1 MANTHILIQTITV
14 TAAGGA
20 ANIEFTSIP
29 QTYTDLQL
37 VVSGRSTGAVVAAN
51 INLTF
56 NGSATGYSTRNVWGN
71 GAAVQNDS
79 ASTTFLYG
87 SVAVSGASA
96 TASVFG
102 NSSFYIPNYAG
113 STNKSVL
120 MDFVTE
126 NNATTAY
133 NVLVAGLW
141 SNTAAITQITM
152 VLNSGNFAQYS
163 SASLYGIKNS

>member
-1 MANTHILIQTITV
+1 MAVTHKLIQTITV
-14 TAAGGA
+14 GAGGA
-20 ANIEFTSIP
+20 ASIDFTSIP
-29 QTYTDLQL
+29 GTYTDLQL
-37 VVSGRSTGAVVAAN
+37 VVSGRSTAAVVAAN
-51 INLTF
+51 ISLTF

-79 ASTTFLYG
+79 SSTTFLYG

-102 NSSFYIPNYAG
+102 NASFYIPNYAG
-113 STNKSVL
+113 STNKSVS

-133 NVLVAGLW
+133 NVFVAGLW
-141 SNTAAITQITM
+141 SNSAAITQITM
-152 VLNSGNFAQYS
+152 VLNTGNFAEYS

>member
-1 MANTHILIQTITV
+1 MAVTNKLIQTITV
-14 TAAGGA
+14 GSGGSA
-20 ANIEFTSIP
+20 SIDFTSIP

-37 VVSGRSTGAVVAAN
+37 VVSGRSTAAVVAAN
-51 INLTF
+51 ISLTF
-56 NGSATGYSTRNVWGN
+56 NGSATGYSTRNLWGN
-71 GAAVQNDS
+71 GSAVQNDS
-79 ASTTFLYG
+79 SSTTFLYG

-113 STNKSVL
+113 STNKSVS

-133 NVLVAGLW
+133 SVFVAGLW

-152 VLNSGNFAQYS
+152 VLNTGNFAQYS

>member
-1 MANTHILIQTITV
+1 MPNTYTLINHVTV
-14 TAAGGA
+14 GSAGA
-20 ANIEFTSIP
+20 ASIEFGAIP
-29 QTYTDLQL
+29 QTFTDLHL

-51 INLTF
+51 ISMTF
-56 NGSATGYSTRNVWGN
+56 NGSNSGYETRNIWGN

-79 ASTTFLYG
+79 SSTSFLYG

-102 NSSFYIPNYAG
+102 NSSFYILNYAG
-113 STNKSVL
+113 STNKPVS

-133 NVLVAGLW
+133 NVFVTGLW
-141 SNTAAITQITM
+141 SNTAAINQITM

>member
-1 MANTHILIQTITV
+1 MAVTHKLIQTITIGS
-14 TAAGGA
+14 GGSA
-20 ANIEFTSIP
+20 SIDFTSIP
-29 QTYTDLQL
+29 GTYTDLQL
-37 VVSGRSTGAVVAAN
+37 VVSGRSTAAVSAAN
-51 INLTF
+51 ISLTF
-56 NGSATGYSTRNVWGN
+56 NGSATGYSTRNIWGN
-71 GAAVQNDS
+71 GSAVQNDS
-79 ASTTFLYG
+79 SSTSFLYG

-113 STNKSVL
+113 SNNKSVS

-152 VLNSGNFAQYS
+152 VLNTGNFAEYS

>member
-1 MANTHILIQTITV
+1 MAVTHTLIQTITASAG
-14 TAAGGA
+14 TATS
-20 ANIEFTSIP
+20 IDFTSIP
-29 QTYTDLQL
+29 GTYTDLQL
-37 VVSGRSTGAVVAAN
+37 VVSGRSTGAVTAAN

-71 GAAVQNDS
+71 GASVQNDNS
-79 ASTTFLYG
+79 STTFLYG
-87 SVAVSGASA
+87 SVAVPGASA

-102 NSSFYIPNYAG
+102 NCVFYIPNYAG
-113 STNKSVL
+113 STNKTVS

-133 NVLVAGLW
+133 NVFVAGLW